1 MTITRNEGTAR
12 FAAASLGALLLAVP
26 FIAAGQQSNSQ
37 AAKEDT
43 LEEIV
48 VTGTLL
54 ANKTAP
60 TAPAPT
66 VITAE
71 DLQVRGFSD
80 VADALQQGSF
90 STGSVQ
96 GPQTTYGFTQGAKTL
111 SMFSLQPSYVKY
123 LINGLPMSDYPALYN
138 GTDTL
143 TSIGGIPMGL
153 VERIDILPGGQS
165 SIYGSDAI
173 AGVVNVI
180 MKKKVDGA
188 EFDARIGWT
197 KDGGGTSRTFSA
209 ATGFDLGK
217 MSIMAGAQIER
228 TDPIWGYQR
237 PLTDRYYADGSSP
250 VTAERDYLITGFF
263 GRSPNFDGTLNYYFE
278 DPANCANVTSQ
289 FGGSTGFRSRD
300 GHGDYCGTFKSG
312 YYTLDN
318 GEKSEE
324 GYLRATMPLGQS
336 SDMYADVLLS
346 HDKATFSAG
355 GGYYSTTLVPSQYEY
370 FYDPNLDDFMNFQHI
385 FSPEEYGSRD
395 LTLSDTTTDGVRAT
409 FGVKGPLGSN
419 WNYDASVAYN
429 SQKLIEHTFT
439 QLTNP
444 SLALFAP
451 IFGAAEG
458 PDPYGFGST
467 TFEPDYAAFYNPITP
482 EQFASISGHFV
493 NHSRTQD
500 SIFRVQ
506 VTDNKLFKLPG
517 GDAGLAIVAEGGHQ
531 LWSYVP
537 DAGFATGDFFGY
549 TSSGASYGSRNRYAL
564 TSEMQLP
571 VFKGFMFDLSARYD
585 DYVLQGQKFNK
596 ATYMVGAN
604 YDIVPSFSLRAR
616 VGTAFKAPTLSD
628 EFQGASGFYTG
639 ATDYY
644 ACEQNNIPIS
654 TCAIPASGTVF
665 GVTGGN
671 PALRPINADV
681 WSAGLTWRATSKLNF
696 DADLLHWK
704 INDEVATKSVDQVL
718 RDEDDCRAS
727 PSGPPRLDP
736 GSPTCVQALSQV
748 HRDAL
753 GNITQVDTPKHNVS
767 NETLTVLAIS
777 THYMLNAGRAGTFSF
792 EASWTDV
799 LKHELQQFPGDPV
812 LNLLNYPYYFPN
824 GTDFKTKANG
834 SVTWERGNWSST
846 IYANRVGKSPNYQ
859 ATLFIEGYATDG
871 AADLPPLTLAN
882 FELGYKFGSHL
893 ELSGTIVNVFNTMP
907 PADHTYPGTSLQPYN
922 IFNYSNFGR
931 SFHVEMR
938 YRAGK

>member
-1 MTITRNEGTAR
+1 MTITQTGGKSRVT
-12 FAAASLGALLLAVP
+12 AASLGALLLAMP
-26 FIAAGQQSNSQ
+26 FIASGQTQK

-48 VTGTLL
+48 VTGTLI
-54 ANKTAP
+54 AKTAP
-60 TAPAPT
+60 TAPAVT
-66 VITAE
+66 VITAD
-71 DLQVRGFSD
+71 DLQVRGFTD

-143 TSIGGIPMGL
+143 TSIGGIPMAL

-173 AGVVNVI
+173 AGVVNII
-180 MKKKVDGA
+180 MKKKVEGA

-209 ATGFDLGK
+209 ATGFELGS
-217 MSIMAGAQIER
+217 MSVMVGAQIDR
-228 TDPIWGYQR
+228 TDPIWGFQR
-237 PLTDRYYADGSSP
+237 PLTDRYYNDGTSP
-250 VTAERDYLITGFF
+250 AVAERDYLITGFF

-278 DPANCANVTSQ
+278 DPAQCANVTSQ
-289 FGGSTGFRSRD
+289 FGGSVAFRSRN
-300 GHGDYCGTFKSG
+300 GHGDYCGTFESG
-312 YYTLDN
+312 FYTLDN
-318 GEKSEE
+318 GNKSEE
-324 GYLRATMPLGQS
+324 GYLRATLPLGQGS
-336 SDMYADVLLS
+336 EMYADLLVS
-346 HDKATFSAG
+346 HEKTTFSAG
-355 GGYYSTTLVPSQYEY
+355 GQYYSTTLVPSQYEY

-385 FSPEEYGSRD
+385 FSPEEIGSRD
-395 LTLSDTTTDGVRAT
+395 KTLSDTTTEGLRGT
-409 FGVKGPLGSN
+409 IGFKGPLAGN
-419 WNYDASVAYN
+419 WNYDVGLALN
-429 SQKLIEHTFT
+429 SQKLIEDTFT

-444 SLALFAP
+444 ALALFAP

-482 EQFASISGHFV
+482 AQFDSISGQFV

-500 SIFRVQ
+500 SILRAQF
-506 VTDNKLFKLPG
+506 TDNKLFSLPG
-517 GDAGLAIVAEGGHQ
+517 GDAGLALVAEGGHQ
-531 LWSYVP
+531 LWRYIP
-537 DAGFATGDFFGY
+537 DTGFATGDFFGY

-564 TSEMQLP
+564 TSELQMP
-571 VFKGFMFDLSARYD
+571 VFKGFTADLSARYD
-585 DYVLQGQKFNK
+585 DYVLSGQKFNK

-604 YDIVPSFSLRAR
+604 YDIVPAFSLRAR
-616 VGTAFKAPTLSD
+616 IGTAFKAPTLSD
-628 EFQGASGFYTG
+628 EFQGQSGFYTG

-644 ACEQNNIPIS
+644 ACEQAGIPIS
-654 TCAIPASGTVF
+654 TCGIPASGSVF

-671 PALRPINADV
+671 PTLKPINADV
-681 WSAGLTWRATSKLNF
+681 WSAGFTLRATSKLNF

-736 GSPTCVQALSQV
+736 NSPTCTQALSQV

-767 NETLTVLAIS
+767 RETLTVLALS
-777 THYMLNAGRAGTFSF
+777 THYLLNAGSAGTFSF
-792 EASWTDV
+792 QASWTDV
-799 LKHELQQFPGDPV
+799 LKHELQQFPTDPV

-824 GTDFKTKANG
+824 GTDFKTKVNG
-834 SVTWERGNWSST
+834 SVTWERGKWSST
-846 IYANRVGKSPNYQ
+846 IYANRVGKSPNYL

-871 AADLPPLTLAN
+871 AADLPPQTLAN
-882 FELGYKFGSHL
+882 FELGYKVNSRF
-893 ELSGTIVNVFNTMP
+893 EVSGTIVNVGNTMP
-907 PADHTYPGTSLQPYN
+907 PADHTYPGTTAQPYN
-922 IFNYSNFGR
+922 IFNYSNLGR
-931 SFHVEMR
+931 SYRVEMK
-938 YRAGK
+938 YSTEK